1 MFRRKTLI
9 TICFIFCMI
18 TPLLKTHMAE
28 AHSGS
33 VGYSD
38 ITIKG
43 NKMNYHLFLYA
54 DLLGGLLN
62 IDKNQDG
69 DMTAEEIAQSKPAI
83 EQFINQRL
91 SIKNNGKKG
100 QLHIKHINLTERSN
114 LTMFRIEME
123 DDFNQPIKEFKI
135 DYNLFYDGVDV
146 NHQNFATIMI
156 GDKKIEHIF
165 TKEKNS
171 LKGNAISSSSK
182 SQNEIL
188 GFWDYV
194 VMGMKHIWSGI
205 DHLLFLFGL
214 LMARGTMRDYLK
226 TLTAFTVGHCITL
239 ALAATET
246 LIISSSIIE
255 PLIALSIVYVAAE
268 NIWGKSFK
276 WRWLVALFF
285 GLIHGF
291 GFAELLIGKLGN
303 NFIFPLF
310 SFNFGIEIGQI
321 VVLLIMFPVIWYLR
335 KGEWKTKVVYSVSSM
350 ISVVGLYWFVERMI
364 NLNL

>member
-1 MFRRKTLI
+1 MV
-9 TICFIFCMI
+9 
-18 TPLLKTHMAE
+18 E

-38 ITIKG
+38 VRIEGK
-43 NKMNYHLFLYA
+43 KMNYNLFLYA

-69 DMTAEEIAQSKPAI
+69 DMITEEITQSKPVI
-83 EQFINQRL
+83 EQFIIQNL

-100 QLHIKHINLTERSN
+100 LLHIKDINLTERTN

-123 DDFNQPIKEFKI
+123 DDFEQPIKEFKI
-135 DYNLFYDGVDV
+135 DYNLFYDGVDI
-146 NHQNFATIMI
+146 NHHNFATITI
-156 GDKKIEHIF
+156 GDRKIEHIF

-171 LKGNAISSSSK
+171 LKGNATLGSSH
-182 SQNEIL
+182 SQNDIL
-188 GFWDYV
+188 GFGDYV

-214 LMARGTMRDYLK
+214 LMARGTIRDYLK

-246 LIISSSIIE
+246 LIISSSIE

-268 NIWGKSFK
+268 NIWSKSFK
-276 WRWLVALFF
+276 WRWLVALLF

-291 GFAELLIGKLGN
+291 GFAELLIGKLGS

-310 SFNFGIEIGQI
+310 SFNLGIEIGQI
-321 VVLLIMFPVIWYLR
+321 VVLMVMFPLIWYLR
-335 KGEWKTKVVYSVSSM
+335 KGLWQNKIVYSVSSL
-350 ISVVGLYWFVERMI
+350 ISVVGLYWFIERVI
-364 NLNL
+364 NLNM